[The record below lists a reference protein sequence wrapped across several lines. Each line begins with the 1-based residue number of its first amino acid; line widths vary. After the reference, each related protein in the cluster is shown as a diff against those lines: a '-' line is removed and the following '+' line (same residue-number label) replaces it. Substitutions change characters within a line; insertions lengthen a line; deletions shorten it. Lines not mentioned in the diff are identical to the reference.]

1 LTAIIVPGSNV
12 FEVSR
17 WQPYSDKGIEPDQIT
32 FNSFEML
39 RRVLIADDNVYV
51 RDVIRTF
58 LHDQVDIE
66 VCGEAV
72 DGVEAVEKTRQLKP
86 DLVLLDLSMPNLN
99 GAEAA
104 LVLKNTM
111 SDVRIIMFTMYSSKI
126 SPSLTS
132 ALGVD
137 AVLSKPDGMG
147 HLVEYIRTVF
157 KTPRNENPLN

>member
-1 LTAIIVPGSNV
+1 MIADCV
-12 FEVSR
+12 FY
-17 WQPYSDKGIEPDQIT
+17 PTYSIMCIEPAQK
-32 FNSFEML
+32 SFDSQLEML
-39 RRVLIADDNVYV
+39 KRVLIADDNVYV

-72 DGVEAVEKTRQLKP
+72 DGVETIEKTRELKP
-86 DLVLLDLSMPNLN
+86 DLVLLDLSMPKLN

-111 SDVRIIMFTMYSSKI
+111 SDVRIIMFTMYSSKL

-137 AVLSKPDGMG
+137 AVVSKPDGMG
-147 HLVEYIRTVF
+147 HLVESINGVF
-157 KTPRNENPLN
+157 DPH

>member
-1 LTAIIVPGSNV
+1 MRGPT
-12 FEVSR
+12 
-17 WQPYSDKGIEPDQIT
+17 YSDKCIESAQKT
-32 FNSFEML
+32 FDSQLEML
-39 RRVLIADDNVYV
+39 KRVLIADDNVYV
-51 RDVIRTF
+51 RDVIRLL
-58 LHDQVDIE
+58 LHDQAEIE

-72 DGVEAVEKTRQLKP
+72 DGVETIEKTRELKP

-111 SDVRIIMFTMYSSKI
+111 SDVHIIMFTMYSSKL

-147 HLVEYIRTVF
+147 HLVESINGVF
-157 KTPRNENPLN
+157 DLH

>member
-1 LTAIIVPGSNV
+1 
-12 FEVSR
+12 
-17 WQPYSDKGIEPDQIT
+17 
-32 FNSFEML
+32 ML
-39 RRVLIADDNVYV
+39 KRVLIADDNVYV

-58 LHDQVDIE
+58 LHDQAEIE
-66 VCGEAV
+66 VCGEAS
-72 DGVEAVEKTRQLKP
+72 DGVEAIEKTRQLKP

-111 SDVRIIMFTMYSSKI
+111 SDVRIIMFTMYSSKL

-147 HLVEYIRTVF
+147 H
-157 KTPRNENPLN
+157 

>member
-1 LTAIIVPGSNV
+1 M
-12 FEVSR
+12 
-17 WQPYSDKGIEPDQIT
+17 GIEPAEIS
-32 FNSFEML
+32 FNSLEML
-39 RRVLIADDNVYV
+39 KRVLIADDNDFV

-58 LHDQVDIE
+58 LHDQAEIE
-66 VCGEAV
+66 VCGQAV
-72 DGVEAVEKTRQLKP
+72 DGIETIEKTRQLKP
-86 DLVLLDLSMPNLN
+86 DLVLLDLSMPNVN

-111 SDVRIIMFTMYSSKI
+111 ADVRIIMFTMYSSKI

-147 HLVEYIRTVF
+147 HLVESINAVF
-157 KTPRNENPLN
+157 RPH

>member
-1 LTAIIVPGSNV
+1 MC
-12 FEVSR
+12 
-17 WQPYSDKGIEPDQIT
+17 IEPAAI
-32 FNSFEML
+32 SFDSLEML
-39 RRVLIADDNVYV
+39 KRVLIADDNIFV

-58 LHDQVDIE
+58 LHDQAEIE
-66 VCGEAV
+66 VGGEAV
-72 DGVEAVEKTRQLKP
+72 DGVETIEKTRQLKP

-132 ALGVD
+132 ALGAD

-147 HLVEYIRTVF
+147 HLVESINAVLR
-157 KTPRNENPLN
+157 PH

>member
-1 LTAIIVPGSNV
+1 MIADCVFYPTYSIVC
-12 FEVSR
+12 
-17 WQPYSDKGIEPDQIT
+17 IEPAQIN
-32 FNSFEML
+32 FDSQPEML
-39 RRVLIADDNVYV
+39 KRVLIADDNVYV

-58 LHDQVDIE
+58 LHDQAEIE

-72 DGVEAVEKTRQLKP
+72 DGVEAIEKTRELRP

-111 SDVRIIMFTMYSSKI
+111 SDVRIIMFTMYSSTL

-147 HLVEYIRTVF
+147 QLVESINGVF
-157 KTPRNENPLN
+157 NPH